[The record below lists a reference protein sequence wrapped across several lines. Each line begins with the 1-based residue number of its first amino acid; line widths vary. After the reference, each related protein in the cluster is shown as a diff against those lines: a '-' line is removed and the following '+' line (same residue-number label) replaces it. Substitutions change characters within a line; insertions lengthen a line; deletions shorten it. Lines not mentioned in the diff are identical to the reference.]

1 MYENKLIKTKCENLR
16 KAILNEKIPEYLSV
30 NRRREEKR
38 NRVLVKSIAD
48 LEEYC
53 SFIDILSKK
62 YAAYYGHKK
71 TIGELLGVSTNRI
84 GVKL

>member
-1 MYENKLIKTKCENLR
+1 M
-16 KAILNEKIPEYLSV
+16 
-30 NRRREEKR
+30 
-38 NRVLVKSIAD
+38 KSIAD